1 MIFSGTLRS
10 NLDPLQRFSDHD
22 LWTAIE
28 RAHLK
33 DFVNSCVGNLQYEC
47 GEGGQNFR
55 CDINI
60 FYTGLFS
67 ILVIFVLLH
76 LQKKSNGGE
85 YFPEFSNMLKYIYCI
100 QEIVSLLFLPISLYL
115 LTVVF
120 IIGRISKVFELF
132 LFNTFLSD

>member
-60 FYTGLFS
+60 FYKGLFS
-67 ILVIFVLLH
+67 ILVIFVPLH
-76 LQKKSNGGE
+76 LQKKKIKRGE

-100 QEIVSLLFLPISLYL
+100 QEIVCFPFIFAHLALFANGCIYNWADFKSL
-115 LTVVF
+115 
-120 IIGRISKVFELF
+120 
-132 LFNTFLSD
+132 